1 MLRHKILTILSNKNI
16 AFQQDAQDSSAM
28 TALII
33 DAIQDNKGKEI
44 ALFDMRQLEEASSDF
59 FILCNGNSKTQIS
72 GILRNIERR
81 VYQELGIRPNHS
93 EGEEANWMLLDY
105 FSIVIH
111 IFSGEKR
118 AFYNLDDLWS
128 DAKVTKYANED

>member
-1 MLRHKILTILSNKNI
+1 MSNKNI
-16 AFQQDAQDSSAM
+16 AFQQDAQDSSAL
-28 TALII
+28 TTLII

-44 ALFDMRQLEEASSDF
+44 ALFDMRELEEASSEF

-72 GILRNIERR
+72 GILKNIERR
-81 VYQELGIRPNHS
+81 VYEEFGIRPNHS
-93 EGEEANWMLLDY
+93 EGQVTNWLLLDY
-105 FSIVIH
+105 FSVIVH

-128 DAKVTKYANED
+128 DAKVTKYDQED

>member
-1 MLRHKILTILSNKNI
+1 LT
-16 AFQQDAQDSSAM
+16 
-28 TALII
+28 TLII

-44 ALFDMRQLEEASSDF
+44 ALFDMRQLEEASSEF
-59 FILCNGNSKTQIS
+59 FILCNGNSKTQIL

-81 VYQELGIRPNHS
+81 VYEEFGIRPNHS
-93 EGEEANWMLLDY
+93 EGQEMNWMLLDY
-105 FSIVIH
+105 FSVVVH

-128 DAKVTKYANED
+128 DAKVTKYDHQD

>member
-1 MLRHKILTILSNKNI
+1 LSNKNI
-16 AFQQDAQDSSAM
+16 AFQQDAQDTSAL
-28 TALII
+28 TTLII

-72 GILRNIERR
+72 GILKNIERR
-81 VYQELGIRPNHS
+81 VQKEFGIRPNHS
-93 EGEEANWMLLDY
+93 EGQEANWMLLDY
-105 FSIVIH
+105 FSVIVH
-111 IFSGEKR
+111 VFSNEKR

-128 DAKVTKYANED
+128 DAKVTKYDDQD

>member
-1 MLRHKILTILSNKNI
+1 MSNKNI
-16 AFQQDAQDSSAM
+16 AFQQDAQDTSAL
-28 TALII
+28 TTLII

-72 GILRNIERR
+72 GILKNIERR
-81 VYQELGIRPNHS
+81 VQKEFGIRPNHS
-93 EGEEANWMLLDY
+93 EGQEANWMLLDY
-105 FSIVIH
+105 FSVIVH
-111 IFSGEKR
+111 VFSNEKR

-128 DAKVTKYANED
+128 DAKVTKYDDQD

>member
-1 MLRHKILTILSNKNI
+1 MSNKNI
-16 AFQQDAQDSSAM
+16 AFQQNAQDTSAL
-28 TALII
+28 TTLII

-72 GILRNIERR
+72 GILKNIERR
-81 VYQELGIRPNHS
+81 VYQELELRPNHS
-93 EGEEANWMLLDY
+93 EGQEANWMLLDY
-105 FSIVIH
+105 FSVIVH
-111 IFSGEKR
+111 VFSAEKR

-128 DAKVTKYANED
+128 DAKVTKYNDQD